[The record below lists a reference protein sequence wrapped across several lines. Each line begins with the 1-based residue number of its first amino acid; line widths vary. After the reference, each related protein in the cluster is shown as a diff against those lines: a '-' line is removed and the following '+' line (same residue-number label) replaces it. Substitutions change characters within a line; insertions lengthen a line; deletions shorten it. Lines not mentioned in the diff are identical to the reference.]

1 MWVVRLQRQLLE
13 AICDVSVC
21 GTHVTEPWV
30 ITQLP
35 QLDHQWVT
43 GLCQSYKS
51 KQKPRMTLLAY
62 MEAMADY
69 PPAVKTELL
78 EAFKHDLQVLEDLER
93 GVRPGRT
100 MRGIQAIGNKQQQKE
115 IRAFFE
121 LFYEP
126 NFDKGKG
133 YPTTTI
139 GNQPVNFDRSHFVEQ
154 FKDENT
160 FTAVCPLCDG
170 QRGIAQVDHFYP
182 KSRYPFLSCH
192 PLNLIPICKD
202 CNMAPCKGEKPP
214 IAHRAQ
220 TNQMEEW
227 FHPVLEP
234 LADWTDSATHPN
246 SSQFRIEFKRK
257 NGPTA
262 PVPASDDRRTTK
274 RLENL
279 DKLIRINSR
288 WHDELKNQYMAAI
301 RIIQSYRRE
310 RKQGMTEQEL
320 VRRLELWAEEAKS
333 KIGIEIH
340 CILKHFYFKE
350 AAQRDTKLFLELW
363 IENTDGD
370 PFLSLLR
377 LIQAFSRDSS
387 GFSRRSI
394 T

>member
-1 MWVVRLQRQLLE
+1 MRPIERSSCCAASMVARLPTVYVMMCQPLEQIPVNLSSTSSRLQQALENTRASNLTTICVVHGRKKILENRNKSFAKLALGIIALNYVYCGGSFVLHKVKVSFCRDHLMWVVRLQRQLLE

-262 PVPASDDRRTTK
+262 PV
-274 RLENL
+274 
-279 DKLIRINSR
+279 
-288 WHDELKNQYMAAI
+288 
-301 RIIQSYRRE
+301 
-310 RKQGMTEQEL
+310 
-320 VRRLELWAEEAKS
+320 
-333 KIGIEIH
+333 
-340 CILKHFYFKE
+340 
-350 AAQRDTKLFLELW
+350 
-363 IENTDGD
+363 
-370 PFLSLLR
+370 
-377 LIQAFSRDSS
+377 
-387 GFSRRSI
+387 
-394 T
+394 